1 MPIAKNLL
9 HHFPQH
15 SEVFYFLFSPEL
27 NLALHD
33 EDPVRTSQGLAL
45 QALSGAHIDSTEN
58 AISMVDTVAN
68 ADVATTASSL
78 GYSLLY
84 FVLSL
89 IVFVRFVS

>member
-45 QALSGAHIDSTEN
+45 QALSGAHIDTAEN
-58 AISMVDTVAN
+58 AISMVDAVAN
-68 ADVATTASSL
+68 ADVAAAASSL
-78 GYSLLY
+78 GYSLLFY
-84 FVLSL
+84 LCCL
-89 IVFVRFVS
+89 